1 MRVDTGAISRTLSR
15 GRWRLLIQAL
25 GARAGGVVGACA
37 SAIAL
42 DQLGAASRPVLLA
55 LCATV
60 GLAWVAREL
69 RRLRLPAVAARLDHA
84 GRTHDTL
91 RTAVWLMSRS
101 ASSPWVDHQLDRA
114 AGLAEELPPLPLPAR
129 RLAIVAAAL
138 LALGSS
144 FSIAPSGRL
153 GARVAEL
160 RGQLNALEP
169 VADPEA
175 GKQELSAAQ
184 EEEAGVMG
192 EIQTLTAEQE
202 AEMGSAARDTPTD
215 GLAGDVRASADGR
228 EPTEVAAGDDLGE
241 RLQPPGADQA
251 ADAAAADESAME
263 GAPGQ
268 MLAATQK
275 EAAAEAADE
284 AGMSLPGQEFRW
296 ADAALAEKPPAE
308 EGAQATSGDTSGAGE
323 GGDPQLGDPTQ
334 LAVERELER
343 LDAQEPSDDEEAE
356 EIERASRAGPS
367 RRAFRATALAG
378 ASEPPNPVRR
388 APLSWED
395 RRRIE
400 HFFERETNERER

>member
-1 MRVDTGAISRTLSR
+1 MSVDTGAISRTLSR
-15 GRWRLLIQAL
+15 GRWRLLIRAM
-25 GARAGGVVGACA
+25 GARAGAVVGLCA

-42 DQLGAASRPVLLA
+42 DQLGAASRPMLLA

-60 GLAWVAREL
+60 GLAWVTREL
-69 RRLRLPAVAARLDHA
+69 RRLRVPAVAARLDRE
-84 GRTHDTL
+84 GRSHDTL

-114 AGLAEELPPLPLPAR
+114 AGLADELPPLPLPAR
-129 RLAIVAAAL
+129 RLAIVAVAL

-160 RGQLNALEP
+160 REQLTALEP
-169 VADPEA
+169 VDDPEA
-175 GKQELSAAQ
+175 GEREPSAAQ
-184 EEEAGVMG
+184 EDEAGVMD
-192 EIQTLTAEQE
+192 EIETLTVEQA
-202 AEMGSAARDTPTD
+202 AEMGSTARDTLTD
-215 GLAGDVRASADGR
+215 GLAGNVRASAEGQ
-228 EPTEVAAGDDLGE
+228 EPTEVAASDDLGE

-251 ADAAAADESAME
+251 ADESAVE

-275 EAAAEAADE
+275 EAADEAADE
-284 AGMSLPGQEFRW
+284 AGMSLPGEEFRW

-323 GGDPQLGDPTQ
+323 GGDPQLGEPTQ

-367 RRAFRATALAG
+367 RRSFRATALAG
-378 ASEPPNPVRR
+378 ASEPPNPIRR
-388 APLSWED
+388 ALISWED

-400 HFFERETNERER
+400 RFFERETNERER